1 MTGDFT
7 GNVITADD
15 LSWAIINNNNFIL
28 ELPSFS
34 RVIHVKKCNNLD
46 DIIPLIYEEVQSVSL
61 GLEKKERFLIAKK
74 LADLGVVRFPD
85 IGVMTNFDNPWDGK
99 VIISN
104 FVSYSTLGGP
114 IY

>member
-46 DIIPLIYEEVQSVSL
+46 DRLKRLIFYTKSRYKIRS
-61 GLEKKERFLIAKK
+61 KKT
-74 LADLGVVRFPD
+74 G
-85 IGVMTNFDNPWDGK
+85 GK
-99 VIISN
+99 
-104 FVSYSTLGGP
+104 
-114 IY
+114 